1 MTYQINW
8 TVGGAVKMQV
18 GSIMKISDIQPI
30 LDKISK
36 DNPAAQDLNFTVTNG
51 GAK

>member
-18 GSIMKISDIQPI
+18 GSIMQISDIQPI

-36 DNPAAQDLNFTVTNG
+36 DNPKAQDLNFTVTNG
-51 GAK
+51 VAK

>member
-1 MTYQINW
+1 MTYQICW
-8 TVGGAVKMQV
+8 TVNGAAKMQV
-18 GSIMKISDIQPI
+18 GSIAKISDIQTV

-36 DNPAAQDLNFTVTNG
+36 DNPKAQDLNFTVTNG